1 MKIFEIIAEDKKTWT
16 KDGVEM
22 CSKKCCGEPVTE
34 CTCGKDCKHCECY
47 KINEAKLNEAGP
59 AIIPM
64 IIGVFEVA
72 NVTYTAYQ
80 MYKAL
85 KKFEKKEI
93 TKDQLIDELGADAAN
108 GLMTLAGLKGA
119 KLTYNVFKKAYR
131 KFKGIDPNA
140 KRPDPPMTKEKT
152 PVDPGPIAGKPTP
165 GKIRQANKLKPN
177 LDLRPRPMISKN
189 PRSVEPRI
197 K

>member
-1 MKIFEIIAEDKKTWT
+1 MKIFEITEAKETWT

-22 CSKKCCGEPVTE
+22 CSKKCCGQPVTE
-34 CTCGKDCKHCECY
+34 CTCGKDCEHCECY

-93 TKDQLIDELGADAAN
+93 TKDQLIDKLGADAAN
-108 GLMTLAGLKGA
+108 GLMTLAGLKGV

-131 KFKGIDPNA
+131 KFKGIDPDA
-140 KRPDPPMTKEKT
+140 KRPEPPMTKEKP

-165 GKIRQANKLKPN
+165 GKIRQANKLSQIWIFVQ
-177 LDLRPRPMISKN
+177 DQ
-189 PRSVEPRI
+189 
-197 K
+197 

>member
-80 MYKAL
+80 MY
-85 KKFEKKEI
+85 
-93 TKDQLIDELGADAAN
+93 
-108 GLMTLAGLKGA
+108 
-119 KLTYNVFKKAYR
+119 
-131 KFKGIDPNA
+131 
-140 KRPDPPMTKEKT
+140 TKEKP
-152 PVDPGPIAGKPTP
+152 PVDPGPIVGKPTP

-177 LDLRPRPMISKN
+177 LDLRPRPTISKH
-189 PRSVEPRI
+189 PRPVEPRI